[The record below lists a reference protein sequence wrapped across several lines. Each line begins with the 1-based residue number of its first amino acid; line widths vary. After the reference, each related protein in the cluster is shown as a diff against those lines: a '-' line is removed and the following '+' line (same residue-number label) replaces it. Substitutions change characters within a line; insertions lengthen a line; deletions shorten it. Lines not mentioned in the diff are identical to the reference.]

1 MAMTDDQQRGVSALA
16 DAGNPAGSSTT
27 HLRFT
32 VLRGGIGVIR
42 DGEQVAIGGPQQ
54 RRLLAALLAAQGSAA
69 TADRLADTI
78 WPEGTAPEG
87 ARRAVM
93 TYVSRLRST
102 IGGDHLVT
110 VANGY
115 QLVLGDASYDAADFE
130 ARLAVAR
137 ASTGAASISAY
148 DHALELWSGRAF
160 GDDGSEWWLSP
171 VATRLEELRLVAHEE
186 RCERLIEVGRH
197 AEAVADLQGLIADQP
212 LREQFIALEMRAL
225 YLSGR
230 QAEALRTYRSFAD
243 YLAEETGLDPS
254 DMLVDLQHRIL
265 IGDPSLAPSS
275 AVAVPGYELGDLI
288 GEGAFG
294 AVYRAVQPSLDR
306 EVAIK
311 AIRAELADD
320 PRFVQRFETEAQLV
334 ARLEH
339 PHVVPLYDF
348 WRQPGA
354 AFLVFRLLRG
364 GSLADRIGHGPLD
377 LIEVSRM
384 VGEIGGALAAAH
396 ALGIV
401 HRDVKPANVL
411 FDETGNSYLADF
423 GIADSGGETL
433 DLALRSA
440 GSPLYASPEQARD
453 GVAGPASDQY
463 SLAVV
468 AWEALAG
475 VAPFAGA
482 TATEVVRNKLNQT
495 LPTIT
500 TVSSTY
506 SALDAVLQ
514 RASAPIPVDRYR
526 DVTEFVHAWATAC
539 ATTDATRT
547 TGSLPTEPAAIRS
560 AGTLASLSLGS
571 VNPYKGL
578 RAFREADAAEFRGR
592 GELVDLLVERV
603 TTDQF
608 VLVVGPSG
616 SGKSSLVHAGAVPA
630 LRQRNALVVS
640 MVPSVDPFVEL
651 EAALRRVA
659 TTEVGDIA
667 GRLLDP
673 RRPRQHRRRHHHR

>member
-1 MAMTDDQQRGVSALA
+1 MTG
-16 DAGNPAGSSTT
+16 
-27 HLRFT
+27 
-32 VLRGGIGVIR
+32 
-42 DGEQVAIGGPQQ
+42 
-54 RRLLAALLAAQGSAA
+54 
-69 TADRLADTI
+69 
-78 WPEGTAPEG
+78 
-87 ARRAVM
+87 
-93 TYVSRLRST
+93 
-102 IGGDHLVT
+102 
-110 VANGY
+110 ANGY
-115 QLVLGDASYDAADFE
+115 QLVLGDASYDAAEFE
-130 ARLAVAR
+130 DRLAVAR
-137 ASTGAASISAY
+137 ASSGAAAIAAY

-160 GDDGSEWWLSP
+160 GDDASEWWLSP

-254 DMLVDLQHRIL
+254 DMLVDLEHRIL

-294 AVYRAVQPSLDR
+294 AVYRAVQPSLGR
-306 EVAIK
+306 EVAVK

-364 GSLADRIGHGPLD
+364 GSLADRIGHGPLG
-377 LIEVSRM
+377 LAEVSRM

-423 GIADSGGETL
+423 GIADGGSRSGRRCVAFGRIAVVCEPGAGPRRRGRAGIGSVLARGRRVGGARRGGAVRRVDCDRGGARQAHPVAAAAQRGAPTPTPRWMRCCRRRQHRSRSTGTATSASSSTPGPPPCAGTDTDPNHRKPADRTGRDTRGGHVGEPV
-433 DLALRSA
+433 ARV
-440 GSPLYASPEQARD
+440 GQPLQ
-453 GVAGPASDQY
+453 GVAG
-463 SLAVV
+463 
-468 AWEALAG
+468 
-475 VAPFAGA
+475 
-482 TATEVVRNKLNQT
+482 
-495 LPTIT
+495 
-500 TVSSTY
+500 
-506 SALDAVLQ
+506 
-514 RASAPIPVDRYR
+514 
-526 DVTEFVHAWATAC
+526 
-539 ATTDATRT
+539 
-547 TGSLPTEPAAIRS
+547 
-560 AGTLASLSLGS
+560 
-571 VNPYKGL
+571 
-578 RAFREADAAEFRGR
+578 
-592 GELVDLLVERV
+592 
-603 TTDQF
+603 
-608 VLVVGPSG
+608 
-616 SGKSSLVHAGAVPA
+616 VP
-630 LRQRNALVVS
+630 
-640 MVPSVDPFVEL
+640 
-651 EAALRRVA
+651 
-659 TTEVGDIA
+659 
-667 GRLLDP
+667 
-673 RRPRQHRRRHHHR
+673 